1 MKIEGVR
8 PGSPATARRRTGV
21 GVVSSDAPKPVDNVS
36 ILGLSQEELT
46 PPVRAALQ
54 SLSAEIDS
62 LRQEVGELTQRLE
75 EAEALADKDVL
86 ADVFNRRAFL
96 RELQRGIAL
105 AQRHGIPASVVYM
118 DLDGFK
124 AVNDRFGHA
133 AGDEALRA
141 VAGRLARNVREADV
155 VARLGGDE
163 FAVLLLHADRMA
175 AAIKAE
181 QLKSAVEGAPVL
193 FGEAQIALSVTYGVR
208 QLGAADDAEE
218 ALSEAD
224 AAMFLR
230 KPGRP

>member
-8 PGSPATARRRTGV
+8 TGPLAAVRRRTGA
-21 GVVSSDAPKPVDNVS
+21 GVVSAAAPEPVDNVS
-36 ILGLSQEELT
+36 ILGLSEDELT
-46 PPVRAALQ
+46 KPVRAALA
-54 SLSAEIDS
+54 SLSAQIDS

-75 EAEALADKDVL
+75 EAEILADRDVL

-105 AQRHGIPASVVYM
+105 AQRHDIPASVIYM

-124 AVNDRFGHA
+124 GVNDRWGHA

-141 VAGRLARNVREADV
+141 VAGRLSRNVREEDV

-163 FAVLLLHADRMA
+163 FAILLLHADRMA

-181 QLKSAVEGAPVL
+181 QLKTAVEGAPIL
-193 FGEAQIALSVTYGVR
+193 FEGAEIALNVTYGVR
-208 QLGAADDAEE
+208 QLGGTDDAEQ

-224 AAMFLR
+224 AAMYLR